1 MGSEICGEEVVA
13 TSNHYSHVLLGS
25 LEPLCR
31 EMRWLIYRYSHRK
44 EPRTQ
49 VSPILLAR
57 GNSYAKHGRGRWI
70 ARSFVRWGDFIVQ
83 HRSWT
88 GRLCHEVGA
97 YVRVRMAI
105 RIRGVGHVL
114 S

>member
-1 MGSEICGEEVVA
+1 MDIFTGLESKVCGEEVVA
-13 TSNHYSHVLLGS
+13 ALLGS
-25 LEPLCR
+25 LEALCR

-70 ARSFVRWGDFIVQ
+70 ARSFVGVTLFYSIAHGQVVYAMRWVD
-83 HRSWT
+83 T
-88 GRLCHEVGA
+88 CA
-97 YVRVRMAI
+97 CACMAI
-105 RIRGVGHVL
+105 RIRSVL
-114 S
+114 VMS

>member
-1 MGSEICGEEVVA
+1 MA
-13 TSNHYSHVLLGS
+13 ALLGS
-25 LEPLCR
+25 LEAPCR

-57 GNSYAKHGRGRWI
+57 GNSYAKHGRSRGRWI
-70 ARSFVRWGDFIVQ
+70 ARSFVGVTLFHSIAHGQVVYAMRWVDSG
-83 HRSWT
+83 
-88 GRLCHEVGA
+88 
-97 YVRVRMAI
+97 YVRMAI
-105 RIRGVGHVL
+105 RIRGVASVL